1 MASNLVGEVSN
12 LVIVIFIASV
22 SSVNEIARKISLSH
36 LVSRDPFNT
45 I

>member
-12 LVIVIFIASV
+12 LVIVIFTVSV
-22 SSVNEIARKISLSH
+22 FSVKEIARKISLSH
-36 LVSRDPFNT
+36 LISRDSFNT